1 MFTDPQSIT
10 ISGTATPLPKI
21 SSGDMSS
28 KYRTASG
35 DLTLSIQHTA
45 ARRERSVI
53 RLDRNKVGAD
63 PLDSTKSR
71 SYGASV
77 YLVVDAPLNGVG
89 FTDAELEAD
98 MKGLTTLL
106 NSTGFALKFLGKE
119 S

>member
-1 MFTDPQSIT
+1 MLSDPQSIT

-35 DLTLSIQHTA
+35 DLALSIVHSA
-45 ARRERSVI
+45 SKRERSVI

-63 PLDSTKSR
+63 PLDSTRQKNYS
-71 SYGASV
+71 ASA

-98 MKGLTTLL
+98 IKGLTTLIA
-106 NSTGFALKFLGKE
+106 STGFLAKFLGKE